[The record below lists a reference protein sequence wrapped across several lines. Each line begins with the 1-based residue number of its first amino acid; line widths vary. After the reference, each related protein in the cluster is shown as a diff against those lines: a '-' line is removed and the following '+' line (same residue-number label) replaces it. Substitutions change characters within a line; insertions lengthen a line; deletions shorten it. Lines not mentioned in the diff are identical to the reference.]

1 MRRGPSR
8 PHPGRR
14 ARGYRVNER
23 GQLSCRYGGTV
34 LCASTLQLAEEMNTF
49 DVDRFLRELF
59 SEDAYDY
66 EEEMSECEVENDDD

>member
-1 MRRGPSR
+1 
-8 PHPGRR
+8 
-14 ARGYRVNER
+14 
-23 GQLSCRYGGTV
+23 
-34 LCASTLQLAEEMNTF
+34 MNTF